1 MTQATSSE
9 HATIFLG
16 EDDSAPSVVADY
28 AQLTK
33 PRITL
38 MVVITAAIG
47 YAFGIPAEGW
57 QWGNLLA
64 MLAGV
69 ALSCMGAAAFNQVVE
84 RDTDALMTRT
94 ANRPLP
100 AGRLTLRGALVAG
113 LLLSAAGVAVL
124 ALGCN
129 ALSAAISA
137 FTIVSYAAMY
147 TPMKRMSTL
156 ALEVGAIPGAL
167 PPVIGFAAA
176 SNTLG
181 EPAWVLFAIMYVWQL
196 PHFQAIAWLYRED
209 YARAGMA
216 MLPVVDPTGR
226 RTFRQILVT
235 TMLLVP
241 LGIVPTAMGI
251 SGMVAYFVAMVCGL
265 LFLAMA
271 VALVLE
277 PSRAA
282 ARRLFLASLVYLP
295 VVLGA
300 MVLDRP

>member
-16 EDDSAPSVVADY
+16 EDDSAPSALSDF

-38 MVVITAAIG
+38 MVLITAAIG
-47 YAFGIPAEGW
+47 YTFGVGADGW
-57 QWGNLLA
+57 QWPTLLA
-64 MLAGV
+64 MLAGT
-69 ALSCMGAAAFNQVVE
+69 ALSCMGAAALNQVVE
-84 RDTDALMTRT
+84 RDSDAQMKRT
-94 ANRPLP
+94 ADRPLP
-100 AGRLTLRGALVAG
+100 AGRMKVRSALVTG
-113 LLLSAAGVAVL
+113 LALSIVGVAILAVACNLLSAAI
-124 ALGCN
+124 C
-129 ALSAAISA
+129 A
-137 FTIVSYAAMY
+137 FTVISYAAMY

-167 PPVIGFAAA
+167 PPVIGYAAA
-176 SNTLG
+176 AGTVG
-181 EPAWVLFAIMYVWQL
+181 EPAWMLFAIMYVWQL

-209 YARAGMA
+209 YARAGMV
-216 MLPVVDPTGR
+216 MLPVIDPSGR
-226 RTFRQILVT
+226 RTFRQILIT

-241 LGIVPTAMGI
+241 LGIVPAALGVSGLVYFAIAMLCGI
-251 SGMVAYFVAMVCGL
+251 

-271 VALVLE
+271 LSLVLE
-277 PSRAA
+277 PSRTT

-300 MVLDRP
+300 MVLDRL